1 MNIHPDYKRKGYF
14 VADENP
20 KAFEAYEETFP
31 KKEELRLPGQL
42 GYEEE

>member
-20 KAFEAYEETFP
+20 EAFIIMRKPSILLLA
-31 KKEELRLPGQL
+31 
-42 GYEEE
+42 